1 MEEKRIHDIME
12 AMLNV
17 NSAKIE
23 NNRKEMQK
31 KYDESY
37 KANGAIRE
45 PILSMMMWG
54 PLDGNDM
61 EKNEQRCRLDHHS
74 LRTGS
79 RICSNFT
86 EKHFWMYTHGDKVE
100 CYKGKVEQLSGPAM
114 TYNMKV
120 IYPCN
125 RSACNHG
132 CDCGFCDLSSL
143 CPPDTH
149 N

>member
-1 MEEKRIHDIME
+1 MEMIW
-12 AMLNV
+12 
-17 NSAKIE
+17 
-23 NNRKEMQK
+23 RKK
-31 KYDESY
+31 NKDV
-37 KANGAIRE
+37 AWI
-45 PILSMMMWG
+45 II
-54 PLDGNDM
+54 PLA
-61 EKNEQRCRLDHHS
+61 
-74 LRTGS
+74 LRKGS

-86 EKHFWMYTHGDKVE
+86 EKHFWLYTHGDKVE

-149 N
+149 K